1 MHSAFSDPATTGN
14 PTNSSGVQQEHYGT
28 SFHST
33 PPPDHLLQQRRVWK
47 IGTYSMGLS
56 LIGIGLAFA
65 ASLWQAVTSYE
76 LLLWLAPIIF
86 IVLGLELIVAHSSK
100 FSRKYKVEYNWL
112 SVFFVG
118 CVGAGALM
126 LSALLSSGLLDE
138 VNQIF
143 QMKVR
148 SVYVEEST
156 KLVDPAIEKIVIK
169 SELGYEIQKEAGS
182 NEVALLG
189 LLQYEAKDSV
199 KLGEQ
204 QLLKTKQ
211 IGSVLYIFIQ
221 NLDYES
227 NRLVNSYVHSQLVLS
242 VPDNIEIK

>member
-1 MHSAFSDPATTGN
+1 MDSAFSNQATTADQ
-14 PTNSSGVQQEHYGT
+14 TNSNIAQQEHYGAP
-28 SFHST
+28 FHSP
-33 PPPDHLLQQRRVWK
+33 PPPDNLLQPQRVWK

-65 ASLWQAVTSYE
+65 VSLWQTVTSYE
-76 LLLWLAPIIF
+76 LLLWLAPIVF
-86 IVLGLELIVAHSSK
+86 IVLGLELIVAHSAK
-100 FSRKYKVEYNWL
+100 FMRTYKVQYNWL

-118 CVGAGALM
+118 CVGAGALV

-148 SVYVEEST
+148 SVYVEESA
-156 KLVDPAIEKIVIK
+156 KLSDPAIEKIVIK
-169 SELGYEIQKEAGS
+169 SELGYELQKEAGTD
-182 NEVALLG
+182 EVALLG
-189 LLQYEAKDSV
+189 MLQYESKEPI

-221 NLDYES
+221 NLDFES